1 MSAASVKPSS
11 SRRLGVW
18 AASIRAINGAASSW
32 ARSAVTA
39 RAAARS
45 GRKHLP
51 ARFFRIKTPRINF
64 DDNASQ
70 PGSRNDSYCLWFAF
84 YNFCRIHST
93 IRVTPAMEAGIADH
107 VWDLKEI
114 LALTRYLK
122 K

>member
-1 MSAASVKPSS
+1 LGGFDPGDQ
-11 SRRLGVW
+11 RRGFVLG
-18 AASIRAINGAASSW
+18 AQRGH
-32 ARSAVTA
+32 
-39 RAAARS
+39 
-45 GRKHLP
+45 GQGGGQE
-51 ARFFRIKTPRINF
+51 RIKTPRINF